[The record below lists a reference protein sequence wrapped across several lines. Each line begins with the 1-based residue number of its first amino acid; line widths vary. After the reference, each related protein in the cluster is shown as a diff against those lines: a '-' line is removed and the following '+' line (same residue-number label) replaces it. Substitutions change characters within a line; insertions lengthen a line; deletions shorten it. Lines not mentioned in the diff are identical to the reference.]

1 LRRCAL
7 CNTPDSETEDL
18 QVAFTFKVVHEAA
31 RIMGKAAAGEIL
43 VSERSP
49 LLGELTRQITLVQ

>member
-1 LRRCAL
+1 
-7 CNTPDSETEDL
+7 
-18 QVAFTFKVVHEAA
+18 VAFTFKVVHEAA